1 MKVIDFFCGAGGF
14 SEGFRQMGYEIEYGY
29 DHWRPA
35 VETFNYNF
43 GLECE
48 QKNILDFLTSIDEID
63 SIPNTEIII
72 GSPPCVSFSSSNKSG
87 KADKSLG
94 LDLTKAF
101 LRVVAVKKNQ
111 PNSILAAWYMENVV
125 NSTKFLNDSYTFIEL
140 DLKDWAIK
148 NGILPTDIAI
158 EFQKNTTII
167 NSADYGSFQARK
179 RAISGEII
187 SKGRLIIPKTSH
199 SKQKKEVNQE
209 WRTLG
214 ELLDIMPSTKSK
226 LINSIIADPN
236 SLSHK
241 IHLKNLTDHFYDT
254 GIYESEWRQSKFY
267 KTNHPFMGKMSFPER
282 LDSPSR
288 TITATKSSTSRESII
303 YKSEFSRIGDG
314 EYRSPTIREVACIM
328 GFPISHQFLGSVNT
342 KWRLVGNAV
351 CVSVSKALATQ
362 VLLELNCNI
371 PKSTFNKFDFVD
383 DDIINLNTFSE
394 RIFDKQPI
402 RTKKSRFRRHPIKSG
417 NLTVTLSNYDISKND
432 RHSPIW
438 HTSVQYGTGKGFPIQ
453 TIPDN
458 YYKVIEPI
466 IASINGGANFI
477 EIMNN
482 GFSGKIGSKSEL
494 QFMYEYNIN
503 KDRFIEPT
511 RLIEEV
517 SSIINNLIIS
527 HEIYEQDEVKI
538 FKNKDVIPLNQLFS
552 LYAVN
557 FVCSRAN
564 SKK

>member
-1 MKVIDFFCGAGGF
+1 MKVVDFFCGAGGF
-14 SEGFRQMGYEIEYGY
+14 SEGFRQVGFEIIYGY

-35 VETFNYNF
+35 VETYNYNF
-43 GLECE
+43 GLKCE
-48 QKNILDFLTSIDEID
+48 QKNILDYLTSLEEID

-101 LRVVAVKKNQ
+101 LRVVAVKKHQ
-111 PNSILAAWYMENVV
+111 PNSVLVAWYMENVV
-125 NSTKFLNDSYTFIEL
+125 NSTKYLEESYSFEDLEL
-140 DLKDWAIK
+140 TDWAIK
-148 NGILPTDIAI
+148 NDFSPTDIAI

-187 SKGRLIIPKTSH
+187 SRGKLIIPKTSH
-199 SKQKKEVNQE
+199 SKQNSEGNQE

-214 ELLDIMPSTKSK
+214 QLLDMMPSPKSI
-226 LINSIIADPN
+226 LNNSIIVDPN
-236 SLSHK
+236 AHAHK
-241 IHLKNLTDHFYDT
+241 LDVKNLTDQFYDT

-267 KTNHPFMGKMSFPER
+267 KTNHPFMGKMSFPEK
-282 LDSPSR
+282 LNSPSR

-303 YKSEFSRIGDG
+303 YKSEFNRVGNG
-314 EYRSPTIREVACIM
+314 EYRSPTIREVASIM

-362 VLLELNCNI
+362 VLSELKYNI
-371 PKSTFNKFDFVD
+371 PKAIFNKFDFVD
-383 DDIINLNTFSE
+383 LDINNLNTFSE
-394 RIFDKQPI
+394 RNFDKQPI
-402 RTKKSRFRRHPIKSG
+402 RNKKSRFRRHPIKSG

-432 RHSPIW
+432 KHSPKW

-453 TIPDN
+453 TIADN

-466 IASINGGANFI
+466 IASINGGAKFI
-477 EIMNN
+477 ELMNN

-494 QFMYEYNIN
+494 QFMYEYNTN
-503 KDRFIEPT
+503 KDEFLEPT

-517 SSIINNLIIS
+517 SSIINQLITS
-527 HEIYEQDEVKI
+527 NELYKQDEVKI